1 MTLKE
6 VSWETFVE
14 LYSKGDV
21 EDAQTF
27 YQEKVWPLLVEKW
40 KSEPQGEIPKEPFA
54 ISVHTLGTSPEAAVL
69 AALALGSKEVHLL
82 HTSDTERHLPF
93 VAKWTGAKVIGH
105 PVDRED
111 PRPIYEATKQ
121 IIQGTPEAVALDITG
136 GTKVMSAA
144 LMAVGFVLLGKGHPV
159 EVYYV
164 SNERYEPKVR
174 RPVAGTER
182 LKRVPP
188 P

>member
-1 MTLKE
+1 MSLEKA
-6 VSWETFVE
+6 WETFVE
-14 LYSKGDV
+14 LYTKGDV
-21 EDAQTF
+21 EEAQTF
-27 YQEKVWPLLVEKW
+27 YQEHLWPLLVAKW
-40 KSEPQGEIPKEPFA
+40 QHEPQGDLPQESFP

-69 AALALGSKEVHLL
+69 AALALGSQEVHLL
-82 HTSDTERHLPF
+82 HTPDTEKHLPF
-93 VAKWTGAKVIGH
+93 VARWTGAKVIGH

-111 PRPIYEATKQ
+111 PKPIY
-121 IIQGTPEAVALDITG
+121 AVAQRLAQENRGPLAFDITG

-144 LMAVGFVLLGKGHPV
+144 LMAVGFMLAREGHPI